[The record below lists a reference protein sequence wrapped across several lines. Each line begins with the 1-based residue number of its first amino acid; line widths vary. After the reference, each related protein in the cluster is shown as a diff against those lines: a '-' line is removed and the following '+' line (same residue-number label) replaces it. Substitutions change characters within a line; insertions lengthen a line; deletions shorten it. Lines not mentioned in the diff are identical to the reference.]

1 MPKTSNRYNRREM
14 SYFMRSEVGFKC
26 ERCGAP
32 EGSGPGH
39 TLTVN
44 PLSKS
49 QGLRVRANLAVLCR
63 HCQGRVRTRPM
74 GRLVGQLELFE
85 PFELRWLQPHLEA
98 LGIPLPGARV
108 STRN

>member
-1 MPKTSNRYNRREM
+1 MNKRGNRYNRREM

-44 PLSKS
+44 LLTRD
-49 QGLRVRANLAVLCR
+49 QGRLRRANLAVLCR
-63 HCQGRVRTRPM
+63 HCQGRLRHIP
-74 GRLVGQLELFE
+74 LDHLLLQLELFE
-85 PFELRWLQPHLEA
+85 PFELAWLGPHLEA
-98 LGIPLPGARV
+98 LEIPVPDV
-108 STRN
+108 SGRRN